1 MNQDDNFTSSEN
13 KGMIWSLLQE
23 SNIFVGIE
31 NDKFTNIQSIFENT
45 IKNIHVNNNSLTLLE
60 KNKLTMETLIPKIN
74 YEKNK
79 PKKTIQVVYKAEDFQ
94 NKRTE
99 DFNMKLKQQQESMN
113 LLMNPTKP
121 KEVTFSDEVD
131 GEDKPIG
138 DEMDRL
144 IAERLASRE
153 RELEIPSMTKE
164 TEAWLNTTN
173 TNTNTGT
180 NTGTNTSS
188 NNSLNSLN
196 SITNN
201 SSLNSNIQQS
211 DLDLK
216 NIVKE
221 KSFISDNIFSKLKRK
236 TESFQLERVQT
247 ESVLNN
253 NNININIEDEIIKIK
268 NEQEII
274 KQTCLQ
280 ILELVKQ
287 KDTI

>member
-1 MNQDDNFTSSEN
+1 
-13 KGMIWSLLQE
+13 
-23 SNIFVGIE
+23 
-31 NDKFTNIQSIFENT
+31 
-45 IKNIHVNNNSLTLLE
+45 
-60 KNKLTMETLIPKIN
+60 
-74 YEKNK
+74 
-79 PKKTIQVVYKAEDFQ
+79 
-94 NKRTE
+94 
-99 DFNMKLKQQQESMN
+99 MKLKQQQESMN

-173 TNTNTGT
+173 TNTSTSI
-180 NTGTNTSS
+180 NTSS
-188 NNSLNSLN
+188 NNSLN

-211 DLDLK
+211 DLDSK

-221 KSFISDNIFSKLKRK
+221 KSFISDSIFSKLKRK

-253 NNININIEDEIIKIK
+253 NNNVNININIEDEIIKIK